1 MNRFEEMETFVRI
14 VDAGSITRAAEIM
27 DTVKSAVSKRLS
39 ELEKRLQ
46 VTLLNRTTRKQTL
59 TESGKSYYQQCLKIM
74 DDVKELENSLR
85 NEHCALSG
93 NIKIAAPLSFGITH
107 LSPALIKFMEL
118 HPDIKLD
125 MDFNDRKIDLIEE
138 GFDIAIR
145 ISNLNDSTMIAR
157 KITQTRI
164 LLCASPEY
172 IKNHGLPKSPNDLK
186 QNHVKLRYQTAPD
199 YWSFKD
205 QNDKKFNI
213 KLPSRMISNN
223 GQFLSQAA
231 IEGQGMIM
239 IPDFVVYKAVRL
251 GQLVPLLTDYM
262 QDYIV
267 GAYALYP
274 QTRHLS
280 RRVRSLV
287 DFLFQYFGEKPYW
300 QL

>member
-14 VDAGSITRAAEIM
+14 VDAGSITRAAEQL

-59 TESGKSYYQQCLKIM
+59 TDSGRSYYQQCLKIM
-74 DDVKELENSLR
+74 EDVNELENSLK
-85 NEHCALSG
+85 NEHCSLTG
-93 NIKIAAPLSFGITH
+93 TIKIAAPLSFGITH
-107 LSPALIKFMEL
+107 LSPALIQFMEL
-118 HPDIKLD
+118 NPEIKLD
-125 MDFNDRKIDLIEE
+125 MDFNDRKIDLIDE

-145 ISNLNDSTMIAR
+145 ISNLTDSTMIAR
-157 KITQTRI
+157 KFTQTRV

-172 IKNHGLPKSPNDLK
+172 LQTHGTPEHPDDLK
-186 QNHVKLRYQTAPD
+186 KGHVKLRYITAPER
-199 YWSFKD
+199 WQFE
-205 QNDKKFNI
+205 DKNNNKYAV
-213 KLPSRMISNN
+213 KVPTRMVANN
-223 GQFLSQAA
+223 GQFLCQAA
-231 IEGQGMIM
+231 IKGQGIIL
-239 IPDFVVYKAVRL
+239 IPDFVAYKAVRL

-262 QDYIV
+262 EDFFI

-280 RRVRSLV
+280 RRVRALV
-287 DFLFQYFGEKPYW
+287 DFLVQYYGEKPYW